1 MTQKVIQMK
10 KLTEKE
16 YLLELNRIKKENV
29 FLERNI
35 KLQEEKNK
43 LKKRNIKLPSTTK
56 LIAVYLFLILNA
68 VLIYSM
74 YVMYNFRD
82 LTYLGVL
89 ITDIAAQVLIYLIY
103 TVKATRENTVGGITY
118 DLAMRDKT
126 NDETLE

>member
-1 MTQKVIQMK
+1 MTRKVIPLK

-43 LKKRNIKLPSTTK
+43 LKKKNIKLPSTTK

-126 NDETLE
+126 NEETLG

>member
-1 MTQKVIQMK
+1 MK

-16 YLLELNRIKKENV
+16 YLLELNRIKRENI

-35 KLQEEKNK
+35 KLKQEKNK
-43 LKKRNIKLPSTTK
+43 LKKTNIKLPSTTK
-56 LIAVYLFLILNA
+56 LIAVYLFLILNI

-103 TVKATRENTVGGITY
+103 TVKATRENTIGGITY
-118 DLAMRDKT
+118 DLAMRDKA
-126 NDETLE
+126 NEETVE